1 MVMDDLKQSENL
13 TFFFQNFRN
22 SVKVFRSDSNL
33 DRHEILIKNTI
44 FAEVVFS
51 HEMNSQKFVKITS
64 L

>member
-1 MVMDDLKQSENL
+1 MVMDNLKQSENL

-22 SVKVFRSDSNL
+22 SVKVLRSDSNL

-51 HEMNSQKFVKITS
+51 HEMNGQTFVKITS

>member
-22 SVKVFRSDSNL
+22 SVKVLRSDSNL

-51 HEMNSQKFVKITS
+51 HEMNGQNFVKITS